1 MYGLHVFVFGIAAE
15 RLNLG
20 FTKNSSLGIYCLVRV
35 SPLGHV
41 CFGDS
46 GFRVL
51 NPVINPKTFSRNFP
65 ESFFLGVYIKI

>member
-1 MYGLHVFVFGIAAE
+1 MVNVVVFGIAAE
-15 RLNLG
+15 RLNLK
-20 FTKNSSLGIYCLVRV
+20 KNSSLGKYILFSRV

-65 ESFFLGVYIKI
+65 ESFFFGVYIKI